1 MMGPYLLG
9 CKWKGGTAREKEL
22 LAPSPRLVGVFSP
35 EGSIWLS

>member
-22 LAPSPRLVGVFSP
+22 LAPSPVSL
-35 EGSIWLS
+35 GSSLRKVRYG